1 MALNFNFEWALCACV
16 GIYLIGCIVSTA
28 TKAKL
33 PALFV
38 TSILFI
44 IGFWTILP
52 PDIVITSGIK
62 TVSDIG
68 FLVVL
73 VHVGTLF
80 ELDDMKRD
88 WKAVVVSLTA
98 IVGICALVGIVM
110 TLLYGK
116 DMALCAIP
124 PLTGGG
130 MATMLMSQAA
140 TDLGDTQAS
149 LLAIMILTLQ
159 TLFGF
164 PLTAAT
170 LKQEAKRLLND
181 GAVSKASTC
190 VASVTATN
198 KKRLVERIPAKY
210 RDTTFQLFTCVLIG
224 AVAYWG
230 GSILAPLTSNIVNRS
245 LLAIIL
251 GILAYSFG
259 LIEKAPL
266 SKAGAF
272 PFLMLSL
279 TLNLMTNLSAATPQL
294 ILQTLLPLV
303 LAFVLGLVSIWFVA
317 PFVGGKIGYDKS
329 ISRAVALNCFLGY
342 PFNHQITLEAIN
354 ASTEDPDERKYL
366 EEKLLPPMIIGGV
379 VSVSVVSVL
388 VAGICLGFLG

>member
-317 PFVGGKIGYDKS
+317 PFVGGKIGYGKS
-329 ISRAVALNCFLGY
+329 ISRAVALNGFLGY